1 MKPVEKNNSFL
12 KYMIIVMILAGLMM
26 WPTALIAAQSDE
38 SQAPGRTMAQQATKG
53 KKVWN
58 TTDHTKHQALQKD
71 FKSGLEVT
79 QACLSC
85 HSEAE
90 TQFHKTIHWTW
101 LADPADKDKQFG
113 TTRAVWPVIRDGVP
127 QRIAGSTVW
136 SVTVAKT

>member
-26 WPTALIAAQSDE
+26 WSTALIAAQSDE

-58 TTDHTKHQALQKD
+58 TTDHTKHKALQKD

-79 QACLSC
+79 QACLSGSHPGMPFLSLRGGDPVSQN
-85 HSEAE
+85 HSLD
-90 TQFHKTIHWTW
+90 
-101 LADPADKDKQFG
+101 LAG
-113 TTRAVWPVIRDGVP
+113 RSGR
-127 QRIAGSTVW
+127 QR
-136 SVTVAKT
+136 